1 MKKSIIVIICLLTAL
16 VYSCNSNAPKAK
28 YVEMAKEVNAKMP
41 MELGNGIRMDKAE
54 AVSADEFKYSYTF
67 LSTPALSTDD
77 FIKATKGLLAT
88 AVKNQP
94 DMKIFR
100 DDKMTIVYVY
110 NTSDNKLFAEIKI
123 TPEDYK

>member
-1 MKKSIIVIICLLTAL
+1 MRKSIIIIICLVTAL

-28 YVEMAKEVNAKMP
+28 YVEMAEEVNAQMP
-41 MELGNGIRMDKAE
+41 MELPNGIRMDKAE
-54 AVSADEFKYSYTF
+54 AVSSNEFKYYYTF
-67 LSTPALSTDD
+67 LTAPTVSSED

-94 DMKIFR
+94 DMKFFR
-100 DDKMTIVYVY
+100 EDNMIITYVY

-123 TPEDYK
+123 SPEDYK